1 MPELPEVET
10 TRRGLAPHVV
20 GRSIAA
26 VEVRE
31 PRLRWPVA
39 KSLAGKL
46 AGQRIDALER
56 RGKYLLFG
64 TQAGTLLVHLG
75 MSGSLKFL
83 RDPPAHGPHD
93 HVDLV
98 LAGGGCLRFNDPRRF
113 GSWLLTSRPDSHPL
127 LKPLGPEPLS
137 ADFTADYLAS
147 ACRGRRVAIKPHL
160 MNGRIVVGVGNIY
173 ANEALF
179 RGHSPA
185 ARRGSHRA
193 REIRAARRVDPR
205 GARGRARGRWHDAAQ
220 LRRRRRQP
228 GLFPPVAPRLRAHGR
243 AVPALRFSAPRAR
256 RRAARDLLLRA
267 LPALV
272 ANRRAR
278 RPRGAG
284 RHRRTAAARRRG
296 RSRSRAGRCSA
307 FAARSRGRARRAQP
321 RRPRR
326 RCPAQAEPV
335 LPPRGSAAPRW
346 PAARRAASRARRRSS
361 ARRSR

>member
-179 RGHSPA
+179 RAGIHPLRA
-185 ARRGSHRA
+185 AGRIARA
-193 REIRAARRVDPR
+193 RFVPLVESIRAVLEDALEEGGTTLRNYVDGDGNPGYFRLSLRVYERTGEPCPRCGSPLRERVVGQRATYFCARCQR
-205 GARGRARGRWHDAAQ
+205 
-220 LRRRRRQP
+220 
-228 GLFPPVAPRLRAHGR
+228 
-243 AVPALRFSAPRAR
+243 
-256 RRAARDLLLRA
+256 
-267 LPALV
+267 
-272 ANRRAR
+272 
-278 RPRGAG
+278 
-284 RHRRTAAARRRG
+284 
-296 RSRSRAGRCSA
+296 
-307 FAARSRGRARRAQP
+307 
-321 RRPRR
+321 
-326 RCPAQAEPV
+326 
-335 LPPRGSAAPRW
+335 
-346 PAARRAASRARRRSS
+346 
-361 ARRSR
+361 